1 MFIKDTDCTKDTPVI
16 LGYPDKAIYGEGI
29 KIEPKIAGR
38 KDSEHLKK
46 ISVTVVATGRIWSY
60 SSAFIWRKR
69 FSGLLL

>member
-46 ISVTVVATGRIWSY
+46 ISVTVVATGRI
-60 SSAFIWRKR
+60 
-69 FSGLLL
+69 